1 MASAMSYGDMGHTDK
16 ESRCIVPNRETEPH
30 YRNKHCKQRV
40 PTELH
45 GLLKAGLLCAR
56 SVDAEQFTYI
66 SCSEHDFF
74 LSA

>member
-1 MASAMSYGDMGHTDK
+1 MSYGDMGHTDK
-16 ESRCIVPNRETEPH
+16 ESRCIVPNRETEPR
-30 YRNKHCKQRV
+30 YRNKHGKQRV

-45 GLLKAGLLCAR
+45 GLLCAR
-56 SVDAEQFTYI
+56 SVDAEQFTHV